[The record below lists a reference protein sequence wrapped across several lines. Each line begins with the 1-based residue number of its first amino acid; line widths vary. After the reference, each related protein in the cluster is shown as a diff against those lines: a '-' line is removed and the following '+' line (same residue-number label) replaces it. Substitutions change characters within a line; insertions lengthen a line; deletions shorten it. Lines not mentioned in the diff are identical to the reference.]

1 MFGAPGISKSAP
13 NFIGLVRQDKY
24 LEVGMKVSVR
34 WTAQGDHFSESGEIV
49 KLNTKSLRVA
59 LTDDVLE
66 YDSYEEDGVGRVL
79 YTKGCEIRVPRIL
92 SGEWGWGNRVEMG
105 AKDAA
110 TVIFKETGVKV
121 EVIELSP
128 VRPADIGGLPVVQ
141 EK

>member
-13 NFIGLVRQDKY
+13 DFIGLVRQDKY
-24 LEVGMKVSVR
+24 LEVGMKVTVR
-34 WTAQGDHFSESGEIV
+34 WTAQGDHFSEPGKIV

-66 YDSYEEDGVGRVL
+66 YDPYEEDTGRVL

-92 SGEWGWGNRVEMG
+92 SSEWGWGNRVEMG
-105 AKDAA
+105 AQDAA
-110 TVIFKETGVKV
+110 TVVFKETGVKV
-121 EVIELSP
+121 EVIELSA
-128 VRPADIGGLPVVQ
+128 VRPEDISGLPVVR